1 MARRGTGSGLF
12 GPFTLSA
19 IFHAA
24 VATLLFNTLKQSKPV
39 ALPPM
44 YRVNIVAAPP
54 GERAIGEVKPAE
66 ASAQPAVTQP
76 AAAPS
81 TTQETPVASR
91 SSAKSAPTARTSTS
105 AKKSTA
111 KAATPTEAKVAAKP
125 KVTAPADAK
134 VNQKT
139 ATEAP
144 KAGGGP
150 TGGKGTDVATVRS
163 DGIEFPFP
171 GYLNNIVRQIAIK
184 FKPRNPAARLKA
196 EVRFLIHR
204 DGSVS
209 DIQFIR
215 RSGNFSFD
223 LEASGAVES
232 AASAL
237 AFGPLPDGFP
247 DDVLPVVFSFDP
259 EFLK

>member
-1 MARRGTGSGLF
+1 MARTESGSRLVT
-12 GPFTLSA
+12 PFTISA
-19 IFHAA
+19 LFHAA
-24 VATLLFNTLKQSKPV
+24 VATLLFSTMSERKLV

-54 GERAIGEVKPAE
+54 GERAIGEVQSAAARPA
-66 ASAQPAVTQP
+66 PAVTQP
-76 AAAPS
+76 TAAPS
-81 TTQETPVASR
+81 TVREMPVPK
-91 SSAKSAPTARTSTS
+91 AKPA
-105 AKKSTA
+105 AKPPVR
-111 KAATPTEAKVAAKP
+111 ATPTEGKAAPTP
-125 KVTAPADAK
+125 KVSAPKEADAK
-134 VNQKT
+134 PQPRT
-139 ATEAP
+139 AAP

-171 GYLNNIVRQIAIK
+171 GYLNNIVRQIALN
-184 FKPRNPAARLKA
+184 FKPRNASARLKA

-209 DIQFIR
+209 DLSFIR

-223 LEASGAVES
+223 LEAQGAVE
-232 AASAL
+232 AASSAG
-237 AFGPLPDGFP
+237 AFGPLPTGFP

>member
-1 MARRGTGSGLF
+1 MPRRESGSRLVA
-12 GPFTLSA
+12 PFTLSA
-19 IFHAA
+19 LLHAA
-24 VATLLFNTLKQSKPV
+24 VATLLFNTLKERKPV

-54 GERAIGEVKPAE
+54 GERAIGEVKT
-66 ASAQPAVTQP
+66 AQDQAKTPVTQP
-76 AAAPS
+76 TATQSTVKEMPTLKARSAPKTPARVTPTEGKVAPS
-81 TTQETPVASR
+81 
-91 SSAKSAPTARTSTS
+91 AKPSAPTESN
-105 AKKSTA
+105 
-111 KAATPTEAKVAAKP
+111 VKP
-125 KVTAPADAK
+125 QPK
-134 VNQKT
+134 
-139 ATEAP
+139 TEAP

-171 GYLNNIVRQIAIK
+171 GYLNNIVRQIAIN

-209 DIQFIR
+209 DLTFIR

-223 LEASGAVES
+223 LEAQGAVE
-232 AASAL
+232 AASTAR
-237 AFGPLPDGFP
+237 AFGPLPTGFP

>member
-1 MARRGTGSGLF
+1 MAGREGGSRLA
-12 GPFTLSA
+12 PFTLSA
-19 IFHAA
+19 ILHAA
-24 VATLLFNTLKQSKPV
+24 IATLLFSTLKERRPV

-44 YRVNIVAAPP
+44 YRVEIVAAPP
-54 GERAIGEVKPAE
+54 GERAIGEVSPSQAVTTT
-66 ASAQPAVTQP
+66 SVTQP
-76 AAAPS
+76 TATQSTVKEMPLPKAKPAQKTPARATPTEGKVSPS
-81 TTQETPVASR
+81 PKVS
-91 SSAKSAPTARTSTS
+91 
-105 AKKSTA
+105 
-111 KAATPTEAKVAAKP
+111 TPTEAKVTP
-125 KVTAPADAK
+125 QP
-134 VNQKT
+134 KT
-139 ATEAP
+139 AAP

-150 TGGKGTDVATVRS
+150 TGGKGTDVASVRS

-171 GYLNNIVRQIAIK
+171 GYLNNIVRQIAIN

-209 DIQFIR
+209 DLSFIR

-223 LEASGAVES
+223 LEAQGAVE
-232 AASAL
+232 AASSTGR
-237 AFGPLPDGFP
+237 FGPLPTGFP